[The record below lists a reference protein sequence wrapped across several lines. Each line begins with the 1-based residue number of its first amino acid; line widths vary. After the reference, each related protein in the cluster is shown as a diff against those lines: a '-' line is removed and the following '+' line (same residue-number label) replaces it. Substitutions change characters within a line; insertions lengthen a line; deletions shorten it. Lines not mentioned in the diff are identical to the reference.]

1 MSIPGTRD
9 FHHGLL
15 AVATAV
21 CAMTRPPTTVW
32 LLLLAFMP
40 VACGGGDDPVSP
52 TAPSRE
58 VSISIAGP
66 TSLVV
71 GASSQ
76 LTATAMLSDGST
88 EDVTNSATGNGAGTI
103 QGGRHI
109 RLSPDTPLMNLH
121 VSLLDKMGIPVDRV
135 GDSTGALPELSAL

>member
-1 MSIPGTRD
+1 M
-9 FHHGLL
+9 
-15 AVATAV
+15 
-21 CAMTRPPTTVW
+21 
-32 LLLLAFMP
+32 
-40 VACGGGDDPVSP
+40 SP

-109 RLSPDTPLMNLH
+109 RLSPDTPLTNLH